1 MHLDELVISRANNNP
16 NTGKPMSKSYL
27 TEICR
32 LAKSIFNY
40 AIHNCDVPFVNPAE
54 EVKIPTNSPKEKV
67 RALTE
72 AEQQWIYD
80 MPHKLRCG
88 CLLMMFCGLRRGEL
102 MALRWSDIDFKK
114 EVVYINKTV
123 AKSKS
128 NKFYVKPKPKN
139 GKNRTVDIPSEIIP
153 ILREYYEARDNELI
167 THQAKTGALHTP
179 KSWRQLW
186 NSYFK
191 ALNRTYG
198 HLSKE
203 SKYFPH
209 KLSVVIEK
217 INPHMLRHTYATML
231 YNSGVDVLT
240 ASKLLG
246 HADIETTLKI
256 YTELRESTSTHSIG
270 KFNAYVKETFTRK
283 YKTTEQD
290 ISEC

>member
-128 NKFYVKPKPKN
+128 NKF
-139 GKNRTVDIPSEIIP
+139 
-153 ILREYYEARDNELI
+153 
-167 THQAKTGALHTP
+167 
-179 KSWRQLW
+179 
-186 NSYFK
+186 
-191 ALNRTYG
+191 
-198 HLSKE
+198 
-203 SKYFPH
+203 
-209 KLSVVIEK
+209 
-217 INPHMLRHTYATML
+217 
-231 YNSGVDVLT
+231 
-240 ASKLLG
+240 
-246 HADIETTLKI
+246 
-256 YTELRESTSTHSIG
+256 
-270 KFNAYVKETFTRK
+270 
-283 YKTTEQD
+283 
-290 ISEC
+290 